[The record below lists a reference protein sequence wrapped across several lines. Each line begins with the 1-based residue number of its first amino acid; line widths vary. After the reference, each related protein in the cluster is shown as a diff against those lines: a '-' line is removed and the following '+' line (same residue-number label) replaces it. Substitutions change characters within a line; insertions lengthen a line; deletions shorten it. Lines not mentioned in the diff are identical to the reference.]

1 MPALV
6 DEPCVGSGFAGG
18 NAVRP
23 TVRVVEFWAQ
33 RVQTTVESRPGW
45 VVVDDRCE
53 SIDDV
58 VWVLQHGRGRSDGIA
73 RAGVAAEHQRW
84 RFAVMVR
91 NDRQGP

>member
-1 MPALV
+1 M
-6 DEPCVGSGFAGG
+6 
-18 NAVRP
+18 
-23 TVRVVEFWAQ
+23 
-33 RVQTTVESRPGW
+33 
-45 VVVDDRCE
+45 VVDDRYE